1 MQCVTDTRCVTTH
14 MRMQHAA
21 CRHRDCRSPASHRVP
36 PPEALLVRML
46 EQYFYSLSVLK
57 LFTTSSA
64 HVSATAAPV
73 GASVVKRASA
83 ERVEIKIK
91 V

>member
-1 MQCVTDTRCVTTH
+1 
-14 MRMQHAA
+14 
-21 CRHRDCRSPASHRVP
+21 
-36 PPEALLVRML
+36 ML